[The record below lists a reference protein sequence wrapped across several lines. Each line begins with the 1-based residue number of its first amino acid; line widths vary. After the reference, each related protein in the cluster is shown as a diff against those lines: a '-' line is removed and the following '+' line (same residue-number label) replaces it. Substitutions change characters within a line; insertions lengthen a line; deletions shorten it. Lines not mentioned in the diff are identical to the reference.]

1 VSREEPRGKHPVA
14 RAFFRSPSG
23 LIGLAM
29 VAGLVGLAIFGP
41 IIWGAEA
48 KHSDLLATYEGSSSA
63 HLLGTDNLGRDIL
76 ARTLSAT
83 RLTLELGLAAAAISI
98 IVGFGVGALV
108 AALSPRLRSVGR
120 RVIEIAMSFP
130 PILLALFL
138 VTIIGT
144 GSKGAVIAIGFGAAP
159 GFARLAENYATSVAS
174 KEFITAARAVGV
186 GRARL
191 IWTYLL
197 PNMTEP
203 LILAGLAY
211 IAGSIIDISG
221 LSFLGVGVQPPSYD
235 WGTLL
240 SSGIQSIYTTPW
252 AALAPA
258 LAITF
263 TGVSIVYVGEALAR
277 AFNPRLWYAGSSR
290 RGRRRRARAGEPEVG
305 TVLHPAAVAGAG
317 AVLDAEGLDVFL
329 PTPDGE
335 RRLVRGVSVAVR
347 PGEALGIVGETGS
360 GKTLTALSLAGLVP
374 HPLRAHFDRLEIDG
388 DDLNELSG
396 AKADAVL
403 GTKLAMVFQDPQSSM
418 NPAARIGGQLIDGV
432 RRHRKL
438 SRSAALGEAERRLA
452 EVRIGE
458 TDRALKRYPHQFSG
472 GMQQRVMIA
481 MGLMGTPRVLI
492 ADEPTTALDVTVQA
506 EILAVLRTIKEEDGT
521 SIVLIS
527 HDLGVVNQI
536 CERIVVMYHGAI
548 VEEGPRERVLGE
560 PRHPYTKGLLASILE
575 LEPEDAR
582 ARLEA
587 IPGRP
592 PSAAEE
598 MPGCPFAPRCP
609 VALER
614 CHGEMPALTEFGD
627 EDRAACFVAAAQA
640 ERSAA

>member
-1 VSREEPRGKHPVA
+1 MSRETPRGKHPIA

-23 LIGLAM
+23 ILGSVM
-29 VAGLVGLAIFGP
+29 VAALVVLAIVGP
-41 IIWGAEA
+41 IVFGSEA
-48 KHSDLLATYEGSSSA
+48 RKTNLAATYEGSSAA

-108 AALSPRLRSVGR
+108 AALSPRLRGIGR
-120 RVIEIAMSFP
+120 RVIEMAMSFP

-138 VTIIGT
+138 VTIIGA

-191 IWTYLL
+191 IWSYLL

-221 LSFLGVGVQPPSYD
+221 LSFLGLGVQPPSYD

-258 LAITF
+258 IAITV
-263 TGVSIVYVGEALAR
+263 TGVSIVFVGEALAR
-277 AFNPRLWYAGSSR
+277 AFNPRLWYSSSP
-290 RGRRRRARAGEPEVG
+290 RRRRRGARTAEEVPPAP
-305 TVLHPAAVAGAG
+305 HPAAAAGAG
-317 AVLDAEGLDVFL
+317 AALDAEGLDVFL
-329 PTPDGE
+329 PTAEGE

-360 GKTLTALSLAGLVP
+360 GKTLTALSLAGLTP
-374 HPLRAHFDRLEIDG
+374 HPLRAEFGRLAIDG
-388 DDLNELSG
+388 EELSELSG

-438 SRSAALGEAERRLA
+438 GRSKAIAEAERRLA

-472 GMQQRVMIA
+472 GMQQRIMIA
-481 MGLMGTPRVLI
+481 MGLMGTPSVLI

-506 EILAVLRTIKEEDGT
+506 EILAVLRTIKEEEKT

-548 VEEGPRERVLGE
+548 VEEGPRERVLSE
-560 PRHPYTKGLLASILE
+560 PRHPYTQGLLASILE
-575 LEPEDAR
+575 LAPEEAR
-582 ARLEA
+582 ARLQA

-598 MPGCPFAPRCP
+598 VQGCPFAPRCP

-614 CHGEMPALTEFGD
+614 CRAEAPALAEFAED
-627 EDRAACFVAAAQA
+627 DRAACFVAAAQV
-640 ERSAA
+640 ERSTT

>member
-1 VSREEPRGKHPVA
+1 VSREAPRGKHPIV

-23 LIGLAM
+23 VLGTVM
-29 VAGLVGLAIFGP
+29 VGALVALAIFGP
-41 IIWGAEA
+41 IIWGGEA
-48 KHSDLLATYEGSSSA
+48 HQTNLAATYEGTSSA

-108 AALSPRLRSVGR
+108 AALSPRLRGIGR
-120 RVIEIAMSFP
+120 RAIEIAMSFP

-138 VTIIGT
+138 VTIIGA
-144 GSKGAVIAIGFGAAP
+144 GSKGAVFAIGFGAAP

-186 GRARL
+186 SRGRL
-191 IWTYLL
+191 VWSYLL

-221 LSFLGVGVQPPSYD
+221 LSFLGLGVQPPSYD

-240 SSGIQSIYTTPW
+240 ASGIQSIYTTPW

-258 LAITF
+258 IAITV
-263 TGVSIVYVGEALAR
+263 TGVSIVFVGEALAR

-290 RGRRRRARAGEPEVG
+290 RRRREERRTEAVAATGR
-305 TVLHPAAVAGAG
+305 PAAASAD
-317 AVLDAEGLDVFL
+317 ASLDAERLDVFL
-329 PTPDGE
+329 PTADGE

-360 GKTLTALSLAGLVP
+360 GKTLTALSLAGLTP
-374 HPLRAHFDRLEIDG
+374 HPLRAEFGRLAIDG
-388 DDLNELSG
+388 EDLAELDA

-438 SRSAALGEAERRLA
+438 GRSAALGEAERRLA

-458 TDRALKRYPHQFSG
+458 TDKALKRYPHQFSG
-472 GMQQRVMIA
+472 GMQQRIMIA
-481 MGLMGTPRVLI
+481 MGLMGTPSVLI

-506 EILAVLRTIKEEDGT
+506 EILAVLRTIKEEEGT

-527 HDLGVVNQI
+527 HDLGVVNQL
-536 CERIVVMYHGAI
+536 CERIVVMYHGEI
-548 VEEGPRERVLGE
+548 VEEGPRERVLGA
-560 PRHPYTKGLLASILE
+560 PRHPYTKGLLGSILE
-575 LEPEDAR
+575 LEPEEAR

-598 MPGCPFAPRCP
+598 VQGCPFAPRCP
-609 VALER
+609 VVMER
-614 CHGEMPALTEFGD
+614 CRVEAPALSEFAAD
-627 EDRAACFVAAAQA
+627 DRAACFVAAAQM
-640 ERSAA
+640 ERSAS

>member
-1 VSREEPRGKHPVA
+1 MSREAPRGKHPIV

-23 LIGLAM
+23 VIGTVM
-29 VAGLVGLAIFGP
+29 VAALVALAILGP
-41 IIWGAEA
+41 ILFGHEA
-48 KHSDLLATYEGSSSA
+48 RQTDLGATYEGTSSA

-108 AALSPRLRSVGR
+108 AALSPRPRAIGR
-120 RVIEIAMSFP
+120 RVIEMAMSFP

-138 VTIIGT
+138 VTIIGA

-186 GRARL
+186 SRGRL
-191 IWTYLL
+191 VWSYLL

-221 LSFLGVGVQPPSYD
+221 LSFLGLGVQPPSYD

-258 LAITF
+258 IAITVA
-263 TGVSIVYVGEALAR
+263 GVSIVFVGEALAR
-277 AFNPRLWYAGSSR
+277 AFNPRLWYASSA
-290 RGRRRRARAGEPEVG
+290 RGRRRARRGAAEVG
-305 TVLHPAAVAGAG
+305 PTVSRLGAAAGAG
-317 AVLDAEGLDVFL
+317 AALDAEHLDVFL
-329 PTPDGE
+329 PTADGE

-360 GKTLTALSLAGLVP
+360 GKTLTALSLAGLTP
-374 HPLRAHFDRLEIDG
+374 HPLRSRFGRLAIDG
-388 DDLNELSG
+388 DDVTGLDG

-438 SRSAALGEAERRLA
+438 GRSAAIGEAERRLA

-458 TDRALKRYPHQFSG
+458 TGRALKRYPHQFSG
-472 GMQQRVMIA
+472 GMQQRIMIA
-481 MGLMGTPRVLI
+481 MGLMGKPSVLI

-521 SIVLIS
+521 AIVLIS
-527 HDLGVVNQI
+527 HDLGVVNQL
-536 CERIVVMYHGAI
+536 CERIVVMYHGEI

-592 PSAAEE
+592 PSAAEDVR
-598 MPGCPFAPRCP
+598 GCPFAPRCP
-609 VALER
+609 LVMDR
-614 CHGEMPALTEFGD
+614 CRVETPELSEFAPD
-627 EDRAACFVAAAQA
+627 DRAACFVAALQA
-640 ERSAA
+640 ERSAS

>member
-1 VSREEPRGKHPVA
+1 VSRGEARGKHPVA

-23 LIGLAM
+23 VIGTAM
-29 VAGLVGLAIFGP
+29 VAVLVGLAIFGP
-41 IIWGAEA
+41 IVWGSEA
-48 KHSDLLATYEGSSSA
+48 KHTDLLATYEGSSA
-63 HLLGTDNLGRDIL
+63 EHLLGTDNLGRDIL

-138 VTIIGT
+138 VTIIGA
-144 GSKGAVIAIGFGAAP
+144 GAKGAVIAIGFGAAP

-191 IWTYLL
+191 IRSYLL

-221 LSFLGVGVQPPSYD
+221 LSFLGLGVQPPQYD

-258 LAITF
+258 LAITI

-277 AFNPRLWYAGSSR
+277 AFNPRLWFAGSSR
-290 RGRRRRARAGEPEVG
+290 RRRGRRGGEAAAPLERP
-305 TVLHPAAVAGAG
+305 PAAAGAG
-317 AVLDAEGLDVFL
+317 AVLDAERLDVFL

-374 HPLRAHFDRLEIDG
+374 YPLRANFERLEIDG
-388 DDLNELSG
+388 EDLTALDG

-438 SRSAALGEAERRLA
+438 GRSAALAEAERRLA

-458 TDRALKRYPHQFSG
+458 TGRALKRYPHQFSG
-472 GMQQRVMIA
+472 GMQQRIMIA

-536 CERIVVMYHGAI
+536 CERIIVMYHGQI
-548 VEEGPRERVLGE
+548 VEEGPRERVLGT
-560 PRHPYTKGLLASILE
+560 PRHPYTQGLLASILE
-575 LEPEDAR
+575 LEPEEAR

-598 MPGCPFAPRCP
+598 MAGCPFAPRCP
-609 VALER
+609 LAMER
-614 CHGEMPALTEFGD
+614 CRAEVPELEEMATD
-627 EDRAACFVAAAQA
+627 DRVACFAAVGQI
-640 ERSAA
+640 ERSAT

>member
-1 VSREEPRGKHPVA
+1 MSREEPRGKHPVA

-23 LIGLAM
+23 LIGTAM
-29 VAGLVGLAIFGP
+29 VSLILALAVLGP
-41 IIWGAEA
+41 IVWGTEA
-48 KHSDLLATYEGSSSA
+48 RQTNLAQTYEGSSA
-63 HLLGTDNLGRDIL
+63 EHLLGTDNLGRDIL

-83 RLTLELGLAAAAISI
+83 RLTIELGLAAAAISI

-120 RVIEIAMSFP
+120 RMIEIAMSFP

-138 VTIIGT
+138 VTIIGA
-144 GSKGAVIAIGFGAAP
+144 GAKGAVIAIGFGAAP

-191 IWTYLL
+191 IRTYLL

-221 LSFLGVGVQPPSYD
+221 LSFLGLGVQPPQYD
-235 WGTLL
+235 WGSLL

-258 LAITF
+258 LAITI

-277 AFNPRLWYAGSSR
+277 AFNPRLWYSGGGR
-290 RGRRRRARAGEPEVG
+290 RGRRRRAGQVER
-305 TVLHPAAVAGAG
+305 TVRPATPAPPLGGAG
-317 AVLDAEGLDVFL
+317 AVLEAEGLDVFL
-329 PTPDGE
+329 PTPEGD
-335 RRLVRGVSVAVR
+335 RRLVRGVSIAVA

-360 GKTLTALSLAGLVP
+360 GKTLTALALAGLVP
-374 HPLRAHFDRLEIDG
+374 HPLRAEFGKLEIDG
-388 DDLNELSG
+388 DDLKALSG
-396 AKADAVL
+396 SAADAVL

-438 SRSAALGEAERRLA
+438 GRSAAIGEAERRLA

-458 TDRALKRYPHQFSG
+458 TDGALKRYPHQFSG
-472 GMQQRVMIA
+472 GMQQRIMIA

-506 EILAVLRTIKEEDGT
+506 EILAVLRAIKEEEGT

-536 CERIVVMYHGAI
+536 CERIVVMYHGRV
-548 VEEGPRERVLGE
+548 VEEGPREQVLNR
-560 PRHPYTKGLLASILE
+560 PHHPYTKGLLASILE
-575 LEPEDAR
+575 LEPDEAR

-609 VALER
+609 VAMER
-614 CHGEMPALTEFGD
+614 CVVEDPALTEFVDGG
-627 EDRAACFVAAAQA
+627 RTACFAAVAQA
-640 ERSAA
+640 ERSAT

>member
-1 VSREEPRGKHPVA
+1 VSREAPRGKHPIV

-23 LIGLAM
+23 VIGTAM
-29 VAGLVGLAIFGP
+29 VGALVALAIFGP
-41 IIWGAEA
+41 IIWGGEA
-48 KHSDLLATYEGSSSA
+48 HQTNLAATYEGTSSA

-108 AALSPRLRSVGR
+108 AALSPRLRGVGR

-138 VTIIGT
+138 VTIIGA

-186 GRARL
+186 SRGRL
-191 IWTYLL
+191 VWSYLL

-240 SSGIQSIYTTPW
+240 ASGIQSIYTTPW

-258 LAITF
+258 IAITVA
-263 TGVSIVYVGEALAR
+263 GVSIVFVGEALAR
-277 AFNPRLWYAGSSR
+277 AFNPRLWYAGTS
-290 RGRRRRARAGEPEVG
+290 RRRRRGKLDAEALSPGGR
-305 TVLHPAAVAGAG
+305 PAAAASAGA
-317 AVLDAEGLDVFL
+317 ALDAEGLDVFL
-329 PTPDGE
+329 PTADGE
-335 RRLVRGVSVAVR
+335 RRLVRGVSIAVR

-360 GKTLTALSLAGLVP
+360 GKTLTALALAGLTP
-374 HPLRAHFDRLEIDG
+374 HPLRAEFGRLALDG
-388 DDLNELSG
+388 EDLAELDG

-438 SRSAALGEAERRLA
+438 GRSAALGEAERRLA

-458 TDRALKRYPHQFSG
+458 TDKALKRYPHQFSG
-472 GMQQRVMIA
+472 GMQQRIMIA
-481 MGLMGTPRVLI
+481 MGLMGTPSVLI

-506 EILAVLRTIKEEDGT
+506 EILAVLRTIKEEEGT

-527 HDLGVVNQI
+527 HDLGVVNQL
-536 CERIVVMYHGAI
+536 CERIVVMYHGEI
-548 VEEGPRERVLGE
+548 VEEGPRERVLGA
-560 PRHPYTKGLLASILE
+560 PRHPYTKGLLGSILE
-575 LEPEDAR
+575 LEPEEAR

-598 MPGCPFAPRCP
+598 VQGCPFAPRCP
-609 VALER
+609 VAIER
-614 CHGEMPALTEFGD
+614 CRVEPPALSEFAAD
-627 EDRAACFVAAAQA
+627 DRAACFVAAAQL
-640 ERSAA
+640 ERSAS